1 MIAVKKRVFYLPIF
15 LILKCLTN
23 SSDELIF
30 RHIIK
35 GYEDDLYFI
44 R

>member
-1 MIAVKKRVFYLPIF
+1 MIPINKRIFYSPIF

-23 SSDELIF
+23 GSDEFIF
-30 RHIIK
+30 RHVIK
-35 GYEDDLYFI
+35 GHEDDLYFM